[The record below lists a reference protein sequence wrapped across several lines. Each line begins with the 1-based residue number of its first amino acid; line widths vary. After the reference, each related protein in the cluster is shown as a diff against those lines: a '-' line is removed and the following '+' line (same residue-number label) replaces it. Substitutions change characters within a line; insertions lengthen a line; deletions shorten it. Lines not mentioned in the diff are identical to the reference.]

1 MLVKQWDEEF
11 SHEETLRFLTEC
23 ALQHLSR
30 VSHESGALLA
40 AEIQARN
47 WDCVV
52 GWNVDYDSG
61 ISITDAINIRQALG
75 FFTKLESLPLGVD
88 KETVARD
95 RFLADEDLCR
105 KTNEIFAHWFHGD
118 LSFPRDVELVLFKAQ
133 RKIANV
139 LGPVPKLSS
148 LRLVFGPGAT
158 TSVPKKNACARV
170 KLNTRPSCSANLV
183 NTLPELLEEMPAYS
197 RHHCKVEI
205 REESGEYD
213 EVVLVD
219 VVPGRLAF
227 VPKNAKTYRSVMTEP
242 TLNAM
247 HQGAYGS
254 YIRQRL
260 LGVGQNIRD
269 QAINQRRACEGSV
282 TGKLATIDLS
292 SASDTLAKGLVEHL
306 LPYDWYAV
314 LSESRTATCSDDVF
328 GEINLQ
334 KFSSMG
340 NGYTFPLQTLI
351 FWALTASCQENR
363 EDEIA
368 VTCYGDDIICPVVS
382 MPLLLRVFSAVGFR
396 VNMEKSYWGGP
407 FRESCGKDYYFGI
420 DIRPFYQKDLVSGV
434 SLFALH
440 NFYVRN
446 YEDELAAF
454 VRKHIS
460 DDIALYGPDGF
471 GDGHLL
477 GDWMPQPKGR
487 DRGWA
492 GFCFDTYSLKGVFH
506 KKILPG
512 DRILPAYSVYVGAD
526 VCILPE
532 TAQQRAISCF
542 NSAHRRHGF
551 SSPTGSWTTA
561 PHPKR
566 VRRGV
571 VWDSLPNT
579 RGYVKQTI
587 YTLSR

>member
-11 SHEETLRFLTEC
+11 SHEQTLRFLTEC

-30 VSHESGALLA
+30 VSHESGKALA

-52 GWNVDYDSG
+52 GWNIDYG
-61 ISITDAINIRQALG
+61 GGLSITDALNIRQALG
-75 FFTKLESLPLGVD
+75 FFTKLEFLPLGID
-88 KETVARD
+88 KESVARD
-95 RFLADEDLCR
+95 RFLADEQLCR
-105 KTNEIFAHWFHGD
+105 ETNEIFAHWSRGD
-118 LSFPRDVELVLFKAQ
+118 ISFPRDVELVLFKAQ

-170 KLNTRPSCSANLV
+170 KLSTRPSCSTSLV
-183 NTLPELLEEMPAYS
+183 NTLPELLEEMPAYA

-260 LGVGQNIRD
+260 LGVGQDIRD
-269 QAINQRRACEGSV
+269 QSVNQRRAREGSV
-282 TGKLATIDLS
+282 TGELATVDLS

-314 LSESRTATCSDDVF
+314 LSESRTATCSDDVL
-328 GEINLQ
+328 GELNLH

-351 FWALTASCQENR
+351 FWALTASCQECR
-363 EDEIA
+363 EDELN
-368 VTCYGDDIICPVVS
+368 VTVYGDDIICPVSS

-396 VNMEKSYWGGP
+396 VNMEKSYWSGP

-420 DIRPFYQKDLVSGV
+420 DIRD
-434 SLFALH
+434 
-440 NFYVRN
+440 
-446 YEDELAAF
+446 
-454 VRKHIS
+454 RK
-460 DDIALYGPDGF
+460 
-471 GDGHLL
+471 
-477 GDWMPQPKGR
+477 
-487 DRGWA
+487 
-492 GFCFDTYSLKGVFH
+492 
-506 KKILPG
+506 
-512 DRILPAYSVYVGAD
+512 SVV
-526 VCILPE
+526 
-532 TAQQRAISCF
+532 
-542 NSAHRRHGF
+542 
-551 SSPTGSWTTA
+551 
-561 PHPKR
+561 
-566 VRRGV
+566 
-571 VWDSLPNT
+571 
-579 RGYVKQTI
+579 
-587 YTLSR
+587 